1 MLSVKQQSN
10 IFALVGTLLFIILL
24 FFLPLFNIN
33 KDEAEVLV
41 KNKDSFKIVGL
52 FTQENKNINLQQV
65 TSNLDFADFK
75 QESYIEISKQ
85 IMQQNH
91 QNTEINEIKTSSSKD
106 QKLNNDLEQ
115 TSESSLVSKNDISFN
130 KKNIKN
136 SNEKINTKIN
146 TKIKNN
152 SINKKSS
159 DSKVLSNEKNQKQ
172 LLIEQN
178 QQTKIQKTT
187 TKSNQES
194 KTQTD
199 EKSMKL
205 SSTSTL
211 NSNAN
216 ANANANND
224 EEIIQDYLSDIV
236 TLVNKHKSYPLIAR
250 KRGIV
255 GRCIVSITISKDGII
270 TSGFLSKDC
279 GNKILNKSAI
289 EILSKIKFTKVIDNK
304 KLNNDVKINIPIV
317 YELK

>member
-52 FTQENKNINLQQV
+52 FTQENKNINLQQE

-216 ANANANND
+216 ANND

-255 GRCIVSITISKDGII
+255 GRCIISITISKGGII

-289 EILSKIKFTKVIDNK
+289 EILSKIKFTKVIDDK
-304 KLNNDVKINIPIV
+304 KLTDDVKINIPIV

>member
-216 ANANANND
+216 ND

-255 GRCIVSITISKDGII
+255 GRCIISITISKGGII

-289 EILSKIKFTKVIDNK
+289 EILSKIKFTKVIDDK
-304 KLNNDVKINIPIV
+304 KLTDDVKLNIPIV